1 MIKSSKVR
9 YDFSPEKLSLKG
21 FLDHLKHQ
29 LDLTFFM
36 SSEIR
41 KVQPLFSQQMMF
53 DLHLKK
59 KSSLPVLSF
68 YSLLS
73 IESVV

>member
-53 DLHLKK
+53 D
-59 KSSLPVLSF
+59 
-68 YSLLS
+68 
-73 IESVV
+73 